1 MPGETVMKYPLI
13 RPAGDSAV
21 MVVFGDDISKKLNDR
36 VRSFDR
42 KLMDRHIEG
51 ITETVPSYCADL
63 IYYEPW
69 VIGFR
74 DMKKIITDIMDEK
87 DDALDAAGRV
97 VEIPVVYGGK
107 YGPDLEYVAS
117 HNGLSV
123 EEVIRIHSSGEYP
136 VYMLGF
142 SPGFPYLGDMDERIA
157 CPRLEEPRIA
167 IPAGS
172 VGIAGSQTGVYPQQ
186 TPGGW
191 RIIGRTPLKLYDP
204 DREKPV
210 ILEPGDRVVFR
221 RIDEEEAA
229 WD

>member
-1 MPGETVMKYPLI
+1 
-13 RPAGDSAV
+13 
-21 MVVFGDDISKKLNDR
+21 
-36 VRSFDR
+36 
-42 KLMDRHIEG
+42 
-51 ITETVPSYCADL
+51 
-63 IYYEPW
+63 
-69 VIGFR
+69 
-74 DMKKIITDIMDEK
+74 
-87 DDALDAAGRV
+87 
-97 VEIPVVYGGK
+97 
-107 YGPDLEYVAS
+107 
-117 HNGLSV
+117 
-123 EEVIRIHSSGEYP
+123 
-136 VYMLGF
+136 MLGF